1 MLKQKLLTQLKNELQ
16 NLKTQK
22 TTPLHPLTET
32 DLKKALNNI
41 LRDIYNET
49 NPITHTLKNGIL
61 TIKPKN
67 NPNHIYATINISN
80 FPKPIQENIIHA
92 TENYIKQLN
101 DIYFTTEAIKWLS

>member
-16 NLKTQK
+16 NLQAQK
-22 TTPLHPLTET
+22 PLPIHPTTEA

-41 LRDIYNET
+41 LRDIYNEE

-67 NPNHIYATINISN
+67 NPNHIYGTININN
-80 FPKPIQENIIHA
+80 FPQPIQENIIHA
-92 TENYIKQLN
+92 TENYIKTLN
-101 DIYFTTEAIKWLS
+101 DIYFITEAIK